1 MLTAATIFSL
11 ALRAVIFCSALRHH
25 RALRI
30 IFLTI
35 RCSLTNTYSIPSECS
50 LADNFPPPKRLS
62 RTVFPFAPSATDN
75 LFSPLALSHER
86 SFSPRALSH
95 ERSFSPRALSHRAS
109 RALFYLIIPYVSPY
123 INFSAHFPL
132 PDFFV
137 SRDFALPV
145 AKHRLASRFC
155 SSANTDSA
163 ICSIFVLPPHE
174 NGKTIGGRTCKVYPV
189 FVRIV

>member
-11 ALRAVIFCSALRHH
+11 ALRAVIFCSALRPH

-35 RCSLTNTYSIPSECS
+35 GCSLTYNFSIPSECS

-95 ERSFSPRALSHRAS
+95 RAS

-123 INFSAHFPL
+123 INFSAHFLL

-145 AKHRLASRFC
+145 AKHRLASRY
-155 SSANTDSA
+155 SSSDNADSA
-163 ICSIFVLPPHE
+163 ICSIFVLPLHE
-174 NGKTIGGRTCKVYPV
+174 NGKKIGGMTCKVYPV